1 VAWVKSSPEVSHY
14 SLCHTCAEVVC
25 CRCLECVA
33 YNRIGSGSWV
43 QVALHR
49 STHAP
54 QVITAA
60 VGMIAVRL
68 GFFLCISVAITADTS

>member
-1 VAWVKSSPEVSHY
+1 
-14 SLCHTCAEVVC
+14 
-25 CRCLECVA
+25 
-33 YNRIGSGSWV
+33 V

-68 GFFLCISVAITADTS
+68 GFFLCISVAMTADTS